1 MHLLYCISYFWSPL
15 LKLTIMDVSESQGYY
30 NQVDHVQNGETE
42 DEKLLEKN
50 GSFNHQ
56 VEYKN
61 PVSTGNLN
69 SCCHGDSC
77 APTVS
82 IPDNTLTRQLDESV
96 RNGNVG
102 SAIMSQSTPK
112 NMWSLVTLP
121 PELIL
126 VIFSYLDARFTLRV
140 MTCVCRLF
148 YNLLLPESSWKTRFG
163 KRWPRRDNRED
174 YDYISRFV
182 QLSCIFIDMFYFV
195 FYFSPIIILP

>member
-1 MHLLYCISYFWSPL
+1 
-15 LKLTIMDVSESQGYY
+15 MDVSESQGCY
-30 NQVDHVQNGETE
+30 NQLDHVQNGETE

-50 GSFNHQ
+50 GFFDHQ
-56 VEYKN
+56 VESKN
-61 PVSTGNLN
+61 PVSTGNLK

-77 APTVS
+77 APALS

-102 SAIMSQSTPK
+102 SANMSQSTPK
-112 NMWSLVTLP
+112 NMWSLVMLP

-126 VIFSYLDARFTLRV
+126 VIFSYLDTRFTLRV

-163 KRWPRRDNRED
+163 KQWPRRDNRED
-174 YDYISRFV
+174 YDYISRFL
-182 QLSCIFIDMFYFV
+182 QLLSCIYFIDVLFCILF
-195 FYFSPIIILP
+195 FSNNYSSVIIVDFILIFDI

>member
-1 MHLLYCISYFWSPL
+1 
-15 LKLTIMDVSESQGYY
+15 MDVSESQGCY
-30 NQVDHVQNGETE
+30 NQLDHVQNGETE
-42 DEKLLEKN
+42 DEKRLEEN
-50 GSFNHQ
+50 GSFDHQ
-56 VEYKN
+56 VESKN
-61 PVSTGNLN
+61 PVNTDNLN

-82 IPDNTLTRQLDESV
+82 IPNDTLTRQLDESLC
-96 RNGNVG
+96 NGNVG
-102 SAIMSQSTPK
+102 SANMSQSAPK
-112 NMWSLVTLP
+112 NMWSLKTLP

-182 QLSCIFIDMFYFV
+182 H
-195 FYFSPIIILP
+195 